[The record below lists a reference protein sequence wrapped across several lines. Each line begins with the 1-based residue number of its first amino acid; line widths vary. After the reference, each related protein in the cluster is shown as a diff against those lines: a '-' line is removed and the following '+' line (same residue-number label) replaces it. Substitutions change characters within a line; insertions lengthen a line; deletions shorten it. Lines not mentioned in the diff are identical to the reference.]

1 VTLQLSYTEEALADL
16 DDIYEFIALDNPVR
30 AETHVDNIKK
40 ACRSLCETPFI
51 GVSRN
56 DLGPDIRIL
65 NLWRRIVVAYQVVP
79 GRVEV
84 LRVFSG
90 GQDYEAILGSN

>member
-1 VTLQLSYTEEALADL
+1 
-16 DDIYEFIALDNPVR
+16 
-30 AETHVDNIKK
+30 
-40 ACRSLCETPFI
+40 
-51 GVSRN
+51 VSRN

>member
-1 VTLQLSYTEEALADL
+1 MTLELSYAEEALADL
-16 DDIYEFIALDNPVR
+16 DDIYDFIAPDNPAR
-30 AETHVDNIKK
+30 AESYIDDIKK

-56 DLGPDIRIL
+56 DLGADIRIL
-65 NLWRRIVVAYQVVP
+65 NLWRRIVVAYQVFP
-79 GRVEV
+79 ERVDI

-90 GQDYEAILGSN
+90 GQDYEAILGSD